1 MNNSQPHVSLIELL
15 EVVFRIYR
23 KWEDEHESRVLR
35 CAAKLLLDDDKLD
48 LSQEDIDLLKSV
60 ANGRKELALI
70 NRATDLAV
78 RAVGTGKGCDPSAW
92 VVAEDETSISYS
104 GRPIEL
110 CLWEHLVAGVIRRQ
124 WTIDVPGEEFD
135 DGAFEDEIREY
146 CADLVERD
154 QLRERIDG
162 SGTYD
167 AEQMGFLGGI
177 NPPDGVSRELARLD
191 RSGLGDEAFTEIISR
206 YPKIVPRIEEML
218 SLSDLGAVSG
228 AGSAAENPNI
238 QVVEQQINI
247 SQVINENNLFV
258 QAAPAP
264 ADGNPPRTKRAK
276 RTTKV
281 AKRNRAKQVEFTPR
295 ENQFLDSWIRGWS
308 IDEIKDDLRVGR
320 SRVYQIRKS
329 AANRNPEI
337 FAQAEKKRESVI
349 EERRSA
355 LPKANPCPS
364 QKSAQIRS
372 MKKADKERA
381 ARRKH
386 V

>member
-1 MNNSQPHVSLIELL
+1 MNNSQPHVSLIKLL

-23 KWEDEHESRVLR
+23 KWEDEHESRVIR
-35 CAAKLLLDDDKLD
+35 RAAELLLDDANFD

-60 ANGRKELALI
+60 AKGRKELALI

-78 RAVGTGKGCDPSAW
+78 RATGTGEDFDPSAW

-110 CLWEHLVAGVIRRQ
+110 CLWEHLVGGVIQPQ

-146 CADLVERD
+146 CAGLVERD
-154 QLRERIDG
+154 QVRKRIDG
-162 SGTYD
+162 SGTYN

-191 RSGLGDEAFTEIISR
+191 RSGLGDEAFAEIISR

-238 QVVEQQINI
+238 QVVEQQIII

-281 AKRNRAKQVEFTPR
+281 AKRNRPKPVKFTPR

-308 IDEIKDDLRVGR
+308 IDEIKDELGVGR
-320 SRVYQIRKS
+320 SRVYQIKDS
-329 AANRNPEI
+329 AANRDPET
-337 FAQAEKKRESVI
+337 FADAEKRRKSAI
-349 EERRSA
+349 EDRRNTHRSA
-355 LPKANPCPS
+355 NSTFA
-364 QKSAQIRS
+364 QKSARIQS

-381 ARRKH
+381 TRR
-386 V
+386 